1 MDDKQNQNFLLA
13 IVLSMIVVGLWSYF
27 IAWPRAHQEQLRRE
41 LEAKQA
47 AAQSQTVQAPASGQG
62 AIGAVA
68 PAAGTVAA
76 PVAGAA
82 ASAALPASFASR
94 DAALAATPRLAIDSP
109 GLSGSI
115 SLQGARF
122 DDVVLKKYHDTVDP
136 LSPNVVLL
144 SPQGFDGG
152 YHADFE
158 WQDADGKAVVGAQTV
173 WQAPAGAKL
182 SPASPVTLNADLGG
196 GLTIKRTV
204 SVDANYMFTVK
215 DEVANGSDKD
225 VALRPAAS
233 LTRHGDPKTLNQS
246 FEGFTAGSANNSVQ
260 QVYYSALKSA
270 AGPEI
275 KDTGGWLGFT
285 DKYWAAMLVPQQDLA
300 YTSELV
306 RSSEAVPVYRAWLTG
321 NAPVIIA
328 AGQSKAMESRL
339 FAGAKEVETV
349 GAYESQGVPKF
360 SYIIDWGWFYF
371 ITKPMFWLIDFL
383 YNRVGYFWI
392 AILLVTVIVKAAFF
406 PLANKSFESMSK
418 MKLLQPEMQKIQER
432 FKDDKARQQQAIMEL
447 YKTQGVNPM
456 IGCIPVM
463 LQIPVFFALY
473 KVLNTTLE
481 MRHQPFLGW
490 VHDLSAP
497 DPTNLF
503 NLFGLLP
510 FHVPDSIPYLHL
522 GVWPIVM
529 GITMWMQMKLN
540 PPPPDPMQARMF
552 SIMPIMFTFM
562 LGTSPAGL
570 VIYWAWNNSLT
581 ILQQSTIMKRQG
593 VKVELLDNLRKSFGD
608 AVTNVRGWLGGGG
621 AAKS

>member
-1 MDDKQNQNFLLA
+1 MDEKQNQNFLLA

-27 IAWPRAHQEQLRRE
+27 VAWPRAQQEQHRRE
-41 LEAKQA
+41 MEAKA
-47 AAQSQTVQAPASGQG
+47 AAGQSQTVTSPDASSPATGVAQPATGTAAPATG
-62 AIGAVA
+62 AA
-68 PAAGTVAA
+68 PAAT
-76 PVAGAA
+76 
-82 ASAALPASFASR
+82 ASQTFASR
-94 DAALAATPRLAIDSP
+94 DAALAATPRLAIDSTA
-109 GLSGSI
+109 LAGSI

-136 LSPNVVLL
+136 TSPLVVLL

-158 WQDADGKAVVGAQTV
+158 WQDAEGKTVVGAQTL
-173 WQAPAGAKL
+173 WQALAGAKL
-182 SPASPVTLNADLGG
+182 TAASPVTLTADLGG

-204 SVDANYMFTVK
+204 AVDDNYMFTVK
-215 DEVANGSDKD
+215 DEIANGTGKD
-225 VALRPAAS
+225 VSLRPAAS
-233 LTRHGDPKTLNQS
+233 ISRHGEPHVLNQS

-285 DKYWAAMLVPQQDLA
+285 DKYWAAILVPQQDLA
-300 YTSELV
+300 YTSELA
-306 RSSEAVPVYRAWLTG
+306 RTGDAAPVYRSWLTA
-321 NAPVIIA
+321 NALMTIA
-328 AGQSKAMESRL
+328 AGQSKTLENRL

-349 GAYESQGVPKF
+349 GAYETAGIPKF

-383 YNRVGYFWI
+383 FHRTGYFWI

-418 MKLLQPEMQKIQER
+418 MKLLQPEMAKIQER
-432 FKDDKARQQQAIMEL
+432 YKDDKARQQQATMEL
-447 YKTQGVNPM
+447 YKAQGVNPM
-456 IGCIPVM
+456 IGCIPVL

-473 KVLNTTLE
+473 KVLYTTLE

-490 VHDLSAP
+490 IHDLSAP

-510 FHVPDSIPYLHL
+510 YQVPAAIPYLHL
-522 GVWPIVM
+522 GVWPMVM
-529 GITMWMQMKLN
+529 GVTMWMQMKLN

-552 SIMPIMFTFM
+552 SIMPIVFTFM
-562 LGTSPAGL
+562 LGTMPAGL
-570 VIYWAWNNSLT
+570 VIYWCWNNSLT

-593 VKVELLDNLRKSFGD
+593 VKVELFDNLRKSFSD
-608 AVTNVRGWLGGGG
+608 SVANVKRWLGRGGPP
-621 AAKS
+621 AAL